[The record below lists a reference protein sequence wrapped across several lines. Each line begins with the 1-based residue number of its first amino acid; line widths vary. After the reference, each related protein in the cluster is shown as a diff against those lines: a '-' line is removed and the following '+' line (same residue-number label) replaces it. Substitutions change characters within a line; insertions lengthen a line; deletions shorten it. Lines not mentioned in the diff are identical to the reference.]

1 MTISKLVSPS
11 YIADRRHLLSQGAL
25 GFGSVA
31 LASLMARSSQA
42 AKATRTDPMAPRV
55 PNHPVKA
62 KNVIFLFMAGAPSI
76 PDLLDYKPLCQQRNG
91 QPVPESFLKGE
102 RFAFIKGVPRLLG
115 SPYTFKKYGKCGAEV
130 SELLPHFSKIVDDVA
145 IVRSLH
151 TTQFNH
157 APGQIL
163 MNTGH
168 QIVGR
173 PSAGSWCTYGLG
185 SEAENLPGFVVM
197 TSGQSQPDGGKSL
210 WGSGY
215 LPTAY
220 QGVEL
225 RTKGDP
231 VLFLSNPPG
240 VDSNARRST
249 LDTLGALN
257 KQHLNVVGDPE
268 IATRIAAS
276 ELAFRMQTSV
286 PELGDLSRESQSTLD
301 AYGVT
306 LGARTFANN
315 ALMARRL
322 VERGVRF
329 VQLFHRGWD
338 HHGSGA
344 GDDLLSA
351 LPKRCKEVDQAAAAL
366 VADLKQRGLLDSTLV
381 IWGGEFGRTP
391 MNEGRDRSPF
401 LGRDHHPKAFT
412 MWMAGGGIKPGTTF
426 GRTDDIGYS
435 PVEDAVEV
443 HDLHAT
449 MLHLMGLDHLKL
461 TTRYQGRD
469 FRLTDTSGK
478 VISKLLA

>member
-1 MTISKLVSPS
+1 
-11 YIADRRHLLSQGAL
+11 
-25 GFGSVA
+25 
-31 LASLMARSSQA
+31 
-42 AKATRTDPMAPRV
+42 
-55 PNHPVKA
+55 
-62 KNVIFLFMAGAPSI
+62 
-76 PDLLDYKPLCQQRNG
+76 
-91 QPVPESFLKGE
+91 
-102 RFAFIKGVPRLLG
+102 
-115 SPYTFKKYGKCGAEV
+115 
-130 SELLPHFSKIVDDVA
+130 
-145 IVRSLH
+145 
-151 TTQFNH
+151 
-157 APGQIL
+157 
-163 MNTGH
+163 
-168 QIVGR
+168 
-173 PSAGSWCTYGLG
+173 
-185 SEAENLPGFVVM
+185 M

-249 LDTLGALN
+249 LDALGALN
-257 KQHLNVVGDPE
+257 KQHLDLVGDPE

-286 PELGDLSRESQSTLD
+286 PELGDLSRESQSTFD

-306 LGARTFANN
+306 PGARTFANN

-329 VQLFHRGWD
+329 VQLYHRGWD

-344 GDDLLSA
+344 GDDLLSS

-366 VADLKQRGLLDSTLV
+366 IADLKQRGLLETTLV

-391 MNEGRDRSPF
+391 MNEGRDNSPF

-412 MWMAGGGIKPGTTF
+412 MWMAGGGVKPGLTL
-426 GRTDDIGYS
+426 GRTDEIGYA